1 MFFLITGFDL
11 TYIAAIK
18 SYQKKI
24 IQNRKKWNLSNN
36 FSLDLIDES
45 E

>member
-18 SYQKKI
+18 SYKK
-24 IQNRKKWNLSNN
+24 KDYTKWEKMK
-36 FSLDLIDES
+36 FE
-45 E
+45 

>member
-18 SYQKKI
+18 SYQKKRLYKMGKNEI
-24 IQNRKKWNLSNN
+24 
-36 FSLDLIDES
+36 
-45 E
+45 